1 MHELGHA
8 AAQQPIDIGP
18 IRVAGDWIT
27 GPQGQIP
34 AAGSRISI
42 SNQTMTREA
51 IPTWAIVCAIV
62 GFFVLTVFSLLFLLA
77 KEQRVEGVILIRA
90 QAADGR
96 MLEGG
101 VPVTQQN
108 FGWAWSDLSSRAHA
122 ANAMLA
128 TRA

>member
-1 MHELGHA
+1 MHELGA
-8 AAQQPIDIGP
+8 TSPQTIDVGP
-18 IRVAGDWIT
+18 IRVSPDWVT

-62 GFFVLTVFSLLFLLA
+62 GFFVLTVFSLLFLLV
-77 KEQRVEGVILIRA
+77 KEQRVEGVILVRA

-108 FGWAWSDLSSRAHA
+108 FGWAWNDLSSRAHA
-122 ANAMLA
+122 ANTMLG
-128 TRA
+128 TRG